1 MIREKTKYY
10 TDIQVLGGNTIRICN
25 RNKGS
30 FLFSGTPQIQIIDE
44 DDFQMHTNLS
54 DEQID
59 EIVEVLQMSQTQNQ
73 SKYYYSPRFRHF
85 NIYRRD
91 PDGDTKV
98 DDAATQEEAKRKVYE
113 LNGWNYKPK
122 NNTVK

>member
-1 MIREKTKYY
+1 M
-10 TDIQVLGGNTIRICN
+10 N
-25 RNKGS
+25 
-30 FLFSGTPQIQIIDE
+30 
-44 DDFQMHTNLS
+44 
-54 DEQID
+54 
-59 EIVEVLQMSQTQNQ
+59 QTQNQ

-122 NNTVK
+122 NNTVKCRNFK

>member
-1 MIREKTKYY
+1 M
-10 TDIQVLGGNTIRICN
+10 N
-25 RNKGS
+25 
-30 FLFSGTPQIQIIDE
+30 
-44 DDFQMHTNLS
+44 
-54 DEQID
+54 
-59 EIVEVLQMSQTQNQ
+59 QTQNQ

-122 NNTVK
+122 KNRKKGKNKNSTPKKPQTSASARVA

>member
-1 MIREKTKYY
+1 M
-10 TDIQVLGGNTIRICN
+10 N
-25 RNKGS
+25 
-30 FLFSGTPQIQIIDE
+30 
-44 DDFQMHTNLS
+44 
-54 DEQID
+54 
-59 EIVEVLQMSQTQNQ
+59 QTQNQ

-113 LNGWNYKPK
+113 LNGWNY
-122 NNTVK
+122 NE

>member
-1 MIREKTKYY
+1 M
-10 TDIQVLGGNTIRICN
+10 N
-25 RNKGS
+25 
-30 FLFSGTPQIQIIDE
+30 
-44 DDFQMHTNLS
+44 
-54 DEQID
+54 
-59 EIVEVLQMSQTQNQ
+59 QTQK
-73 SKYYYSPRFRHF
+73 SIKVLLFPRFRHF

>member
-10 TDIQVLGGNTIRICN
+10 TDIQVLGGIQIRI
-25 RNKGS
+25 
-30 FLFSGTPQIQIIDE
+30 E
-44 DDFQMHTNLS
+44 
-54 DEQID
+54 
-59 EIVEVLQMSQTQNQ
+59 MSQTQNQ
-73 SKYYYSPRFRHF
+73 SKDYYSPRFRHF